1 MARPPRALS
10 PEERALWQRVI
21 SSVTPIAKRQS
32 SPSPSG
38 EGLGVGPRGLT
49 ETARQEDRPHPNPA
63 SGEPRPARFRSG
75 WGADRPDAPEGE
87 GLRRKVKGRVP
98 PLRQPAPP
106 TPPKPARDTLDGG
119 WDRRLSR
126 GLVAPESSIDLH
138 GHTLASAH
146 ALLDQGLA
154 RAIARGDRV
163 LLLITGKP
171 PRPESERP
179 HARGAIRAAVGDWIA
194 ASRHADAIAAVRG
207 AHPRHGGQGALYIV
221 LRRSRSPA
229 RIF

>member
-10 PEERALWQRVI
+10 PEERALWQRVV
-21 SSVTPIAKRQS
+21 SSVKPIARAKPVPAAPVVPFVAPAPVAE
-32 SPSPSG
+32 PSP
-38 EGLGVGPRGLT
+38 PK
-49 ETARQEDRPHPNPA
+49 
-63 SGEPRPARFRSG
+63 
-75 WGADRPDAPEGE
+75 
-87 GLRRKVKGRVP
+87 KVKGRVP
-98 PLRQPAPP
+98 PLRQPAPS
-106 TPPKPARDTLDGG
+106 TPPKPPRDTLDGG

-179 HARGAIRAAVGDWIA
+179 HARGAIRAAVGDWLA

-207 AHPRHGGQGALYIV
+207 AHPRHGGQGALYII
-221 LRRSRSPA
+221 LRRFRSPA
-229 RIF
+229 RNF

>member
-21 SSVTPIAKRQS
+21 SSVTPIARAK
-32 SPSPSG
+32 PVPPPP
-38 EGLGVGPRGLT
+38 VVPF
-49 ETARQEDRPHPNPA
+49 TAPTPVLEAVPTK
-63 SGEPRPARFRSG
+63 
-75 WGADRPDAPEGE
+75 
-87 GLRRKVKGRVP
+87 KVKGRVP
-98 PLRQPAPP
+98 PPRQSVP
-106 TPPKPARDTLDGG
+106 TPPPKPPRDTLDGG

-126 GLVAPESSIDLH
+126 GLVAPESTIDLH

-146 ALLDQGLA
+146 AMLDQGLA

-163 LLLITGKP
+163 LLLVTGKP

-179 HARGAIRAAVGDWIA
+179 HARGAIRAAVGDWLG

-221 LRRSRSPA
+221 LRRPRSPA
-229 RIF
+229 RNF